1 LPTFDLMCI
10 KAKVFSLFLI
20 LFAVNT
26 FAQKADSL
34 EIVLSKTKADSS
46 KSILLSLLSDE
57 LTKSNPAKAVESARK
72 GLKLAKQISF
82 EKGVFENY
90 FSLAATLQGQ
100 ALFDSAIIY
109 YRKALGTAKIRK
121 DIVGQAEVC
130 SGLGHSFMRKSQM
143 DSSRYYLEMG
153 LALAKQINNYKIEAG
168 IYNNYGNI
176 FLEESSYQKAL
187 DYFVRAAKLYEN
199 PLADEYGQCLALSNI
214 GNIEYRLGNFDKALG
229 YAHQSMV
236 IAKRKSFTSS
246 IGYAH
251 KLLGRIYKKQLKY
264 DSALHEYKQAQ
275 KLYLT
280 LGDTRSAGELL
291 QNIGNV
297 YFDKKQYQ
305 DALNNYLQSLK
316 LAKSISV
323 KPLVAY
329 AYSAIGQAYAI
340 LKKNN
345 EALLYLDS
353 SRVAAMA
360 IGNKYLVMD
369 SYNAMSSVHEA
380 KGDYKKALMMHQ
392 RFVDVK
398 DSITQSE
405 NRQLAED
412 TQAKYELEKKE
423 AKIVLLEK
431 EQELKTLALARQ
443 RAIQIG
449 AVIAALLAIIIA
461 TLLVNRYRI
470 NNKAK
475 RQTEIEQVRNNI
487 ARDLHDDIGS
497 TLSTINIISNIAM
510 RENSTGNNL
519 HLSHIAEQSSRM
531 MESMSDMVWSINPI
545 NDSMEKVVVKMKVFA
560 SEILEPKNIAFQFLG
575 EESLSELSLDAEKRK
590 NLFLIFKESINNAA
604 KYSSA
609 TEIGIALKKIE
620 TKLSITISDNGIGFE
635 DQYVKSGNGLKNM
648 EARAK
653 ALGGNFK
660 LSSVVGLG
668 TRIEVEMPI
677 T

>member
-1 LPTFDLMCI
+1 LPILDFMRITLAILSFFGSVFFA
-10 KAKVFSLFLI
+10 KA
-20 LFAVNT
+20 

-34 EIVLSKTKADSS
+34 EIVLSKTKEDSS

-72 GLKLAKQISF
+72 GLKLAEQISF

-90 FSLAATLQGQ
+90 FSLAATLQSQ

-143 DSSRYYLEMG
+143 DSSRYYLEKG
-153 LALAKQINNYKIEAG
+153 LALTKQINNYKIEAG

-176 FLEESSYQKAL
+176 FLEESNYQKAL
-187 DYFVRAAKLYEN
+187 DYFVQAAKLYETT
-199 PLADEYGQCLALSNI
+199 ADDLGQCLTLSNI
-214 GNIEYRLGNFDKALG
+214 GNIGYRLGNYDKALG

-305 DALNNYLQSLK
+305 DALNNYMQSLK

-323 KPLVAY
+323 KPLIAY
-329 AYSAIGQAYAI
+329 AYSAIGQTYAI

-353 SRVAAMA
+353 SRVAAKA
-360 IGNKYLVMD
+360 LGNKYLVMD
-369 SYNAMSSVHEA
+369 SYNAMSSVHED
-380 KGDYKKALMMHQ
+380 KGDYKKALIMHQ
-392 RFVDVK
+392 RFVEVK

-431 EQELKTLALARQ
+431 DQELKTLALARQ

-449 AVIAALLAIIIA
+449 GVVALLLIIVIAFLLI
-461 TLLVNRYRI
+461 NRYRVI
-470 NNKAK
+470 NKIK
-475 RQTEIEQVRNNI
+475 RQTEIEQMRNTI

-497 TLSTINIISNIAM
+497 TLSTISIISNLAM
-510 RENSTGNNL
+510 RENTNGNNL
-519 HLSHIAEQSSRM
+519 HLSRIAEQSTRI
-531 MESMSDMVWSINPI
+531 MESMTDMVWSINPI
-545 NDSMEKVVVKMKVFA
+545 NDSMEKVAVKMKVFA
-560 SEILEPKNIAFQFLG
+560 SEILESKSIGFRFSG
-575 EESLSELSLDAEKRK
+575 EESLNGLLLDAEKRR
-590 NLFLIFKESINNAA
+590 NLFLIFKESVNNAA
-604 KYSSA
+604 KYSGASEVA
-609 TEIGIALKKIE
+609 IELKKSGG
-620 TKLSITISDNGIGFE
+620 KLMMTISDNGRGF
-635 DQYVKSGNGLKNM
+635 DNKIINHGNGLKNM
-648 EARAK
+648 ESRAK
-653 ALGGNFK
+653 IMQSKFK
-660 LSSVVGLG
+660 LTSVIGAG
-668 TRIEVEMPI
+668 THIEVEVPI

>member
-10 KAKVFSLFLI
+10 KAKVFSLCLI
-20 LFAVNT
+20 LFAANT

-34 EIVLSKTKADSS
+34 ESVLQKTKADSS
-46 KSILLSLLSDE
+46 KSILLSLLSNE
-57 LTKSNPAKAVESARK
+57 LTKINPAKALEKARA
-72 GLKLAKQISF
+72 GLSIAKHASF
-82 EKGVFENY
+82 ERGMFKNY
-90 FSLAATLQGQ
+90 FALATAFQGQ
-100 ALFDSAIIY
+100 SSFDSAIVY
-109 YRKALGTAKIRK
+109 FHHAYASAMKVE
-121 DIVGQAEVC
+121 DISGQAEVC
-130 SGLGHSFMRKSQM
+130 SSLGHSFMRKSQM
-143 DSSRYYLEMG
+143 DSSRYYLEKG
-153 LALAKQINNYKIEAG
+153 LALATQINNYKIEAG

-187 DYFVRAAKLYEN
+187 DYFVQAAKLYETT
-199 PLADEYGQCLALSNI
+199 ADDLGQCLALSNI
-214 GNIEYRLGNFDKALG
+214 GNIEYRLGNYKQAVD
-229 YAHQSMV
+229 YAQQSMT
-236 IAKRKSFTSS
+236 IARKGKFTSS

-251 KLLGRIYKKQLKY
+251 KLLGRIYKKLKKY
-264 DSALHEYKQAQ
+264 DSAILEYDEAQ
-275 KLYLT
+275 KIYLA
-280 LGDTRSAGELL
+280 LGDTRSAAEIL
-291 QNIGNV
+291 QNMGNV
-297 YFDKKQYQ
+297 YFDKEQYQ
-305 DALNNYLQSLK
+305 SALKNYQQSLA
-316 LAKSISV
+316 LGKSIGV

-353 SRVAAMA
+353 SRVAAKTL
-360 IGNKYLVMD
+360 GNKYLVMD
-369 SYNAMSSVHEA
+369 SYNAMSSVYEA
-380 KGDYKKALMMHQ
+380 KGDYKKALIMHQ
-392 RFVDVK
+392 RFVEVK

-405 NRQLAED
+405 NRKLAED

-443 RAIQIG
+443 KAIQIS
-449 AVIAALLAIIIA
+449 AVIAALLVVIIA

-475 RQTEIEQVRNNI
+475 RQAEIEQVRNNI

-510 RENSTGNNL
+510 RENRTGNNL
-519 HLSHIAEQSSRM
+519 HLNHIAEQSSRM

-545 NDSMEKVVVKMKVFA
+545 NDSMEMVVVKMKVFA
-560 SEILEPKNIAFQFLG
+560 SEILEPKNIAFQFSG
-575 EESLSELSLDAEKRK
+575 EESLNDLTLDAEKRK

-620 TKLSITISDNGIGFE
+620 TKLSIIISDNGIGFE
-635 DQYVKSGNGLKNM
+635 DQHVKSGNGLRNM
-648 EARAK
+648 ESRAK
-653 ALGGNFK
+653 ALQGKFK